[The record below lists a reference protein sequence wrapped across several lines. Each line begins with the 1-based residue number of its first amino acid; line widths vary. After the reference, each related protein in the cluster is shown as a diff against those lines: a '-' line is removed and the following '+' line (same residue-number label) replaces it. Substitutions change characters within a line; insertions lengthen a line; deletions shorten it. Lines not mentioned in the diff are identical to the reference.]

1 MKNQH
6 IKVVVSDLDG
16 TLLNPNHVV
25 SEYTKKTI
33 RKLTDSGVHFMI
45 ATGRHHVDAERIKKS
60 IGIEAYLVTGNGSV
74 VKDPTGKTIYQA
86 LIDESIA
93 KKILEIDVAA
103 GVFKNIYQGDH
114 WMIEE
119 IDDVFKDYY
128 AKGEFEYKQV
138 LFKDYYDQ
146 PISKIF
152 FTSLTSDKLK
162 PLAIQIERT
171 FGDFVDVTFS
181 IPECLEIMPKGVNK
195 GQAILET
202 IPNFMARAEEVIAF
216 GDGLNDLEMLS
227 VVGRGYIM
235 GNADQT
241 LKEKLP
247 KHEVIESNAQ
257 DGVAQ
262 KLKALFDIESNSV

>member
-93 KKILEIDVAA
+93 KKILEIDVVA

-119 IDDVFKDYY
+119 IDDIFKDYY

-138 LFKDYYDQ
+138 LFKDYYDK

-162 PLAIQIERT
+162 PLATQIERT

-195 GQAILET
+195 GKAILET
-202 IPNFMARAEEVIAF
+202 IPNFNANAGEVIAF

-227 VVGRGYIM
+227 VVGIGYLM

-247 KHEVIESNAQ
+247 KNEVIESNAE

-262 KLKALFDIESNSV
+262 KITALFDMG